1 MIPRV
6 QLVAHRGASA
16 LRPEH
21 TLAAFELAL
30 EQGADALECD
40 VRLTSDG
47 HLVCVHDRTVNR
59 TSGSTGVVSE
69 LTLAQLSQMDFGG
82 ERGVVTLRTLV
93 ELALEQKTGLFIETK
108 HPVRF
113 AGQVETK
120 LVALLE
126 EYGLAEQDSKDDSPV
141 VVMSF
146 STRAVRRVRALAP
159 SVPTV
164 LLIDRMWP
172 WLRTGAQPAFADYTG
187 PGMSLLRADPG
198 YVARAAAAGHG
209 TYVWTVDDPED
220 IRFCRDI
227 GVRWLATNDPAAA
240 RAALT

>member
-1 MIPRV
+1 M

-40 VRLTSDG
+40 VRLTNDG

-59 TSGSTGVVSE
+59 TTGSTGVVSE
-69 LTLAQLSQMDFGG
+69 LTLAQLSELDFGG
-82 ERGVVTLRTLV
+82 ERGVVTLRTLL
-93 ELALEQKTGLFIETK
+93 ELALDHKAGLFIETK

-113 AGQVETK
+113 AGRVEST

-126 EYGLAEQDSKDDSPV
+126 EHGLTEQTNGLSV
-141 VVMSF
+141 VMMSF

-172 WLRTGAQPAFADYTG
+172 WLRAGAQPSFADYTG
-187 PGMSLLRADPG
+187 PGLSLLRADPG

-240 RAALT
+240 RTALA